1 MKNRRLIIAKHMP
14 SRSDESS
21 KERNRRNKNCDHS
34 AIEESPL
41 LKAGLY
47 HCTVELDEME
57 VMAARDENG
66 RKRSENNL
74 NHFHNHIFLGNEIKN
89 GNVGNE
95 NDIGNIGKPETE

>member
-1 MKNRRLIIAKHMP
+1 MEQLQNWLFKVVRLKNRRLIIAKHMP

-57 VMAARDENG
+57 VMAALSCR
-66 RKRSENNL
+66 
-74 NHFHNHIFLGNEIKN
+74 
-89 GNVGNE
+89 
-95 NDIGNIGKPETE
+95 